1 MNGRRV
7 RLTVAASLAC
17 AVLASGV
24 ASAGQDPPVPPGTVT
39 LGPIRLTPSLI
50 VKDMGVDDNVFNESV
65 DPKRDFTFTVT
76 PRADVLFRM
85 RRLRLTYVTVTDY
98 VYYRK
103 YRSERGINASSSAR
117 VDVDLGILKPY
128 ATISGLNTKSR
139 LNGEVDARARRRDL
153 LYGGGVALKIASR
166 TNLLVNGS
174 QGKIAYEPDAE
185 FRGVDL
191 RQSFDGRRRAVDAG
205 LAIALTP
212 LTTFTMSVA
221 REQQRFERSPDRDSN
236 AWRISPTF
244 SFSPTGLLRGS
255 ATVGYRRFHTLS
267 PTLPD
272 YSGVVS
278 AVTIGATIYGRH
290 EVQGAFNRD
299 VQYSYDLTTDY
310 YVGTGG
316 TATWTMSVVGPIDVR
331 GTGGRYLMDYRGA
344 AGVAQAGRDLTTSY
358 GGGMGYRFGQRA
370 RLGINV
376 DWLRRDSNRS
386 TDRTYR
392 NHRIFAGLTWGTSL

>member
-1 MNGRRV
+1 
-7 RLTVAASLAC
+7 
-17 AVLASGV
+17 
-24 ASAGQDPPVPPGTVT
+24 
-39 LGPIRLTPSLI
+39 
-50 VKDMGVDDNVFNESV
+50 
-65 DPKRDFTFTVT
+65 
-76 PRADVLFRM
+76 
-85 RRLRLTYVTVTDY
+85 
-98 VYYRK
+98 
-103 YRSERGINASSSAR
+103 
-117 VDVDLGILKPY
+117 
-128 ATISGLNTKSR
+128 
-139 LNGEVDARARRRDL
+139 
-153 LYGGGVALKIASR
+153 
-166 TNLLVNGS
+166 
-174 QGKIAYEPDAE
+174 
-185 FRGVDL
+185 
-191 RQSFDGRRRAVDAG
+191 
-205 LAIALTP
+205 
-212 LTTFTMSVA
+212 
-221 REQQRFERSPDRDSN
+221 
-236 AWRISPTF
+236 
-244 SFSPTGLLRGS
+244 
-255 ATVGYRRFHTLS
+255 VGYRRFHTLS
-267 PTLPD
+267 PALPD

-290 EVQGAFNRD
+290 QVQGAFNRD